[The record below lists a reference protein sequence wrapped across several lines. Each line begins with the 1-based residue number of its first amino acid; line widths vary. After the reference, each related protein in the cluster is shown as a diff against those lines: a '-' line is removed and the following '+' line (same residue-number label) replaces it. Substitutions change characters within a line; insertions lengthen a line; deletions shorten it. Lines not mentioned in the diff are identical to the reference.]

1 LEDDF
6 SMRHFAKSAGSLLLL
21 LCALTMLVP
30 GAALAQEGGAGPGAR
45 EHLGLVM
52 LGAALGAG
60 VITIGA
66 GIGIGRFTS
75 AAVESIARQPQAAK
89 DIVQAFQLPL
99 FLLEGVAVIGL
110 GVCFVAIF
118 MSLG

>member
-1 LEDDF
+1 
-6 SMRHFAKSAGSLLLL
+6 MTHFAKRAGSVMLLLT
-21 LCALTMLVP
+21 ALTLLLP
-30 GAALAQEGGAGPGAR
+30 GAALAQEGGAEAPGS
-45 EHLGLVM
+45 HLGLVM

-66 GIGIGRFTS
+66 GYGIGKFTA
-75 AAVESIARQPQAAK
+75 AAVESIARQPQASK

>member
-1 LEDDF
+1 
-6 SMRHFAKSAGSLLLL
+6 MTHFAKRAGSVLLLL
-21 LCALTMLVP
+21 TALTLLLP
-30 GAALAQEGGAGPGAR
+30 GAALAQEGEAAPPGS
-45 EHLGLVM
+45 HLGLVM
-52 LGAALGAG
+52 LGASLGAG
-60 VITIGA
+60 VITVGA
-66 GIGIGRFTS
+66 GYGIGKFTS
-75 AAVESIARQPQAAK
+75 AAVESIARQPQASK

>member
-6 SMRHFAKSAGSLLLL
+6 SMTHFAKSAGSLLLL
-21 LCALTMLVP
+21 LTALTLLP
-30 GAALAQEGGAGPGAR
+30 GTALAQGEGAAPGS
-45 EHLGLVM
+45 HLGLVM

-60 VITIGA
+60 VITVGA
-66 GIGIGRFTS
+66 GYGIGKFTA
-75 AAVESIARQPQAAK
+75 AAVESIARQPHASK

-110 GVCFVAIF
+110 GVCFDAIF

>member
-1 LEDDF
+1 
-6 SMRHFAKSAGSLLLL
+6 MTHFAKRAASLLMLL
-21 LCALTMLVP
+21 TAMTMLAP
-30 GAALAQEGGAGPGAR
+30 MAALAQEGAAPVAR
-45 EHLGLVM
+45 PYLGLVM

-66 GIGIGRFTS
+66 GIGIGKFTS
-75 AAVESIARQPQAAK
+75 SAVESIARQPQAAK

>member
-1 LEDDF
+1 
-6 SMRHFAKSAGSLLLL
+6 MRHFAKSAGLLLL
-21 LCALTMLVP
+21 LLSALTMLVP
-30 GAALAQEGGAGPGAR
+30 GSALAQEGGAPAGAQS
-45 EHLGLVM
+45 HLGLVM

-60 VITIGA
+60 AITIGA
-66 GIGIGRFTS
+66 GLGIGRFTS

>member
-6 SMRHFAKSAGSLLLL
+6 SMTHFAKSAGSLLLL
-21 LCALTMLVP
+21 LAALTLLLP
-30 GAALAQEGGAGPGAR
+30 GAALAQGEAGAAPGS
-45 EHLGLVM
+45 HLGLVM

-60 VITIGA
+60 VITVGA
-66 GIGIGRFTS
+66 GYGIGKFTA
-75 AAVESIARQPQAAK
+75 AAVESIARQPQASK

>member
-1 LEDDF
+1 
-6 SMRHFAKSAGSLLLL
+6 MTHFAKSAGTLLLL
-21 LCALTMLVP
+21 MTALLMTFP
-30 GAALAQEGGAGPGAR
+30 GAAFAQEGAPAGGSS
-45 EHLGLVM
+45 HLGLVM

-60 VITIGA
+60 VITLGA
-66 GIGIGRFTS
+66 GFGIGKFTA

>member
-1 LEDDF
+1 
-6 SMRHFAKSAGSLLLL
+6 LLLA
-21 LCALTMLVP
+21 ALTLLLP
-30 GAALAQEGGAGPGAR
+30 GAALAQGEGAAAPGPGS
-45 EHLGLVM
+45 HLGLVM

-60 VITIGA
+60 VITVGA
-66 GIGIGRFTS
+66 GYGIGKFTA
-75 AAVESIARQPQAAK
+75 AAVESIARQPQASK

>member
-1 LEDDF
+1 
-6 SMRHFAKSAGSLLLL
+6 MTHFAKSAGSLLLL
-21 LCALTMLVP
+21 LTALTLLLP
-30 GAALAQEGGAGPGAR
+30 GAALAQGEGAAAPGS
-45 EHLGLVM
+45 HLGLVM

-60 VITIGA
+60 VITVGA
-66 GIGIGRFTS
+66 GYGIGKFTA
-75 AAVESIARQPQAAK
+75 AAVESIARQPQASK

>member
-1 LEDDF
+1 
-6 SMRHFAKSAGSLLLL
+6 MTHFAKRAASLLLL
-21 LCALTMLVP
+21 LTAMTMLVP
-30 GAALAQEGGAGPGAR
+30 GAALAQEGGAAVGAR
-45 EHLGLVM
+45 SYLGLVM

-66 GIGIGRFTS
+66 GIGIGKFTS